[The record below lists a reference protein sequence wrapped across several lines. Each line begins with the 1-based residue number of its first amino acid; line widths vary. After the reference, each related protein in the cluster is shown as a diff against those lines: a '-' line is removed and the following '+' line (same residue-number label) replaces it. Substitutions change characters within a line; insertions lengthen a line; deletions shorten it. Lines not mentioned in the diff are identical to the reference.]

1 MENCITFGMRT
12 QYSNKLIDNGT
23 FGFGFTMQ
31 KLGLVWMIKF
41 GLDHITQFGLVWMIK
56 DMIARITLGL
66 LDPCFPAL
74 VAPRS
79 VQPEIEQHHF
89 QT

>member
-1 MENCITFGMRT
+1 MEH
-12 QYSNKLIDNGT
+12 LVLV
-23 FGFGFTMQ
+23 TMQ

-41 GLDHITQFGLVWMIK
+41 GLDDITQFGLVSMIK

-79 VQPEIEQHHF
+79 VQPEFNIKIKIRKMQNLRH
-89 QT
+89 QVVYIVLQVVYP

>member
-1 MENCITFGMRT
+1 
-12 QYSNKLIDNGT
+12 
-23 FGFGFTMQ
+23 MQ
-31 KLGLVWMIKF
+31 KLGLVWMIKL
-41 GLDHITQFGLVWMIK
+41 GLDDIAQFGLVWMIK

-74 VAPRS
+74 GAPHS